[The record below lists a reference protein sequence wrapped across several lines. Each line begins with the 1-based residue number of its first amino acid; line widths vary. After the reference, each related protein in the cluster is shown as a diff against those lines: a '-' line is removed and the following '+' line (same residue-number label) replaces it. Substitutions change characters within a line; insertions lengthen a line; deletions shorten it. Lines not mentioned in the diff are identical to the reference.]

1 MLILKYLFIA
11 IISLV
16 ALLLLAALIINNEFR
31 VESAATIQRPRQ
43 VVFDY
48 LRHLKN
54 QDHYSKWRQMDPDM
68 VTSYRGEDGTV
79 GFVSAWKSE
88 MRDVGVGEQEIT
100 AIAEGERIET
110 EIRFEEPFV
119 STDRAYMH
127 TESME
132 GGRTRV
138 TFGYDGS
145 MKFPTNL
152 LIPVFR
158 RKIGSDMNDNLH
170 ALKSQLENNRDD

>member
-1 MLILKYLFIA
+1 MVILKYLLIA
-11 IISLV
+11 IISMA
-16 ALLLLAALIINNEFR
+16 ALLLLAALILNNEFR
-31 VESAATIQRPRQ
+31 VESAVTIQKPRQ

-68 VTSYRGEDGTV
+68 ETSYLGEDGSV
-79 GFVSAWKSE
+79 GFVSAWKST

-100 AIAEGERIET
+100 AIVEGKRIET

-119 STDRAYMH
+119 STDRAYML
-127 TESME
+127 TESTDD
-132 GGRTRV
+132 GSTRV

-145 MKFPTNL
+145 MKYPTNL
-152 LIPVFR
+152 LIPLFR
-158 RKIGSDMNDNLH
+158 GKIGNDMSDNLQ
-170 ALKSQLENNRDD
+170 ALKSQLEDNSND